1 MLKKIFF
8 FFCLCLFLTSSF
20 NLQAAFTDPRLKWK
34 TLKTEHFNIH
44 FYEAEEEIALKL
56 APIAEQKYAILSKKL
71 NWKPWG
77 RTEVVITD
85 QIDKANGLATIL
97 PYNYMILFVAPP
109 DGNSALSYY
118 DNWLDILFTH
128 EFTHILHMDQHGS
141 ITNPFHWLFGK
152 LIAPN
157 SLSPKWIREGIAV
170 YEESLGGK
178 GRNHSTY
185 ADMILRTDILNN
197 QFLKVDMLSGDRV
210 EWPSGTAAYIYGGA
224 FWQYMAEQYGEEKIT
239 EFINR
244 YGNSM
249 WFFSLNNKARNTYD
263 DKNFF
268 KLWAEWKNFL
278 QTQYQAVAQQ
288 VSAAGLTPLETVLHK
303 KDVIK
308 AATLSPDQ
316 NKIAYVTT
324 GIDGP
329 SEIRLM
335 DLASSKDEL
344 LLRKDES
351 QQLSFSP
358 DGSKILFS
366 MPKFHK
372 FFYYYNDLFE
382 VEIATK
388 KKTRLTHG
396 KRASDG
402 DYSPDGKSILYV
414 GDLTG
419 STELFLLDRESK
431 ETHQITHSPA
441 YTQFSNPRFSP
452 DGKQIVVST
461 WINGMRD
468 LYLYDLEGKVLA
480 QLTQNVALENNP
492 VWSKDGKWIYYSS
505 DVSGITNIYRIHLG
519 SFSSSKVGTEQ
530 KTGEK
535 ISNVLSGLFQP
546 QLDSNGNVY
555 AQHYFGRGFELV
567 KFPAPPSKIKELIKK
582 PKKNKRQKKITL
594 AQQAPSTSNCSAQ
607 PCVHAPWDSENNL
620 SEKQNQAALEAP
632 PAVDYTIKKYNPF
645 EKLFIPRYL
654 MPGFVF
660 GQGGAL
666 LSLGINNADPLGRH
680 IWSGDVTYRTD
691 ANFLGGDFL
700 YTYNRWWTPAYVSF
714 NDLVVNYGN
723 IFGVGENYYEE
734 WRRVSAGIIL
744 PLRKHRFNL
753 YYSFLHRDDESG
765 LLGGFEPLLNL
776 GNFSG
781 FGLNY
786 NYRSAERYPASISPE
801 EGMRFRFTLQ
811 INDQALG
818 SSPRNETKIA
828 EVDVRKYTELPW
840 ADHHVLAF
848 RFMGGVN
855 FGDKLFQG
863 VFRMGSDLGEGVFSE
878 DTPMLYPLR
887 GLPEITFSGERA
899 LLFSTEYR
907 LPLMLV
913 DRGLGTGPIFLKSF
927 YAVFF
932 SDLGTV
938 FNDAPAWNEFLW
950 GVGTELRGDF
960 TIGYGLPLT
969 ARLGYGIIVKGRE
982 FLTGLHDP
990 ITQASLKYGTLI
1002 LQVGTSF

>member
-8 FFCLCLFLTSSF
+8 FFCFCLFLTSSF

-56 APIAEQKYAILSKKL
+56 APIAEQKYQVLTKKL

-77 RTEVVITD
+77 RTEIVVTD
-85 QIDKANGLATIL
+85 QVDKANGLATIL
-97 PYNYMILFVAPP
+97 PYNYMIFFVAPP

-118 DNWLDILFTH
+118 DNWLEILFTH
-128 EFTHILHMDQHGS
+128 EFTHILHMDQHGG
-141 ITNPFHWLFGK
+141 ITNPFHWIFGK

-157 SLSPKWIREGIAV
+157 ALSPKWIQEGIAV
-170 YEESLGGK
+170 FEESQGGK
-178 GRNHSTY
+178 GRNHSSY

-197 QFLKVDMLSGDRV
+197 QFLKVDMLSGERI
-210 EWPSGTAAYIYGGA
+210 EWPSGTAAYVYGGS
-224 FWQYMAEQYGEEKIT
+224 FWQYMANTYGEEKIT

-244 YGNSM
+244 YGDSM
-249 WFFSLNNKARNTYD
+249 WFFSLNNKARKTYE

-278 QTQYQAVAQQ
+278 QTQYQAVAQK
-288 VSAAGLTPLETVLHK
+288 VSATGLTTLTPVLHK
-303 KDVIK
+303 KNVVK
-308 AATLSPDQ
+308 AAILSPDQ
-316 NKIAYVTT
+316 TKIAYVTT

-329 SEIRLM
+329 PEIRLL

-344 LLRKDES
+344 VLRKEDS
-351 QQLSFSP
+351 QQLSFSA
-358 DGSKILFS
+358 DGTKLLFS
-366 MPKFHK
+366 VAKFHK

-382 VEIATK
+382 VDLATQ

-396 KRASDG
+396 KRASDA
-402 DYSPDGKSILYV
+402 DYSPDGKSIVYV
-414 GDLTG
+414 GDLMG
-419 STELFLLDRESK
+419 STELFLLDRTSK
-431 ETHQITHSPA
+431 ESRQITHSPA

-468 LYLYDLEGKVLA
+468 LYLYNLEGKALA
-480 QLTQNVALENNP
+480 QLTNNVALENNP
-492 VWSKDGKWIYYSS
+492 AWSKDGKWIYYSS
-505 DVSGITNIYRIHLG
+505 DESGITNIYRIDLENKN
-519 SFSSSKVGTEQ
+519 SYRA
-530 KTGEK
+530 EK
-535 ISNVLSGLFQP
+535 LSNVLSGLFQP
-546 QLDSNGNVY
+546 QLDSKGNIY
-555 AQHYFGRGFELV
+555 AQHYFGRGYELIQ
-567 KFPAPPSKIKELIKK
+567 FTPSLSKIKETQKT
-582 PKKNKRQKKITL
+582 KKNKKHKKTKNAQK
-594 AQQAPSTSNCSAQ
+594 APATSTCPE
-607 PCVHAPWDSENNL
+607 PCVHSPLYSENNL
-620 SEKQNQAALEAP
+620 SEKQNVAALEAP
-632 PAVDYTIKKYNPF
+632 PPVDYKIKKYNPF

-654 MPGFVF
+654 MPGFAF

-666 LSLGINNADPLGRH
+666 FSLGINNTDPLGRH
-680 IWSGDVTYRTD
+680 IWSGDITYRTD
-691 ANFLGGDFL
+691 AQFWGGDFT

-734 WRRVSAGIIL
+734 WRRVSAGILL
-744 PLRKHRFNL
+744 PMRKHRFNL

-781 FGLNY
+781 FGFTY

-801 EGMRFRFTLQ
+801 EGMRFRFGLQ

-818 SSPRNETKIA
+818 SSPNNETKIVA
-828 EVDVRKYTELPW
+828 VDLRKYTELPW

-863 VFRMGSDLGEGVFSE
+863 VFRMGSDLGEGILSE
-878 DTPMLYPLR
+878 DTPFLFPLR

-913 DRGLGTGPIFLKSF
+913 DRGLGTGPIFLKNF
-927 YAVFF
+927 YTVFF
-932 SDLGTV
+932 SDLGSV
-938 FNDAPAWNEFLW
+938 FNDAPNWDEFLW
-950 GVGTELRGDF
+950 GVGLELRGDF
-960 TIGYGLPLT
+960 TVGYGLPLT

-982 FLTGLHDP
+982 FLGGLHDP